1 MLNQKVNIGFVIW
14 GVRNGFEVILAS
26 NSSEAKYLESDV
38 ISDNMRQVCNT
49 TSESF
54 YSIHRNQKFGV
65 ITIYHCDAKDM
76 VGRKA
81 YIAISLYIP
90 VTHRFLGDVYSVL
103 NNLKHYYIKKQG
115 DSLVNMFTVE
125 MFIEQF
131 NSLSCEQHNG
141 LVTPGKNKGYYKYA
155 STNEV
160 NNRFQLLDINGY
172 QAAFF
177 IPSNVVGPEDQLT
190 DYRPISEFKETLNLI
205 VKGYD
210 ASKHRIVYKNQP
222 IQASGQSFS
231 FEVKPGDELIISDLI
246 NNRKQTFYKYLPDQV
261 IDLKV
266 LFPVIA
272 PEIRDDNPGV
282 YSGGYSGDTA
292 GGGKQKKSSN
302 LRNVLAWG
310 MVFMIVLSLVVIVLD
325 DASIINISTIFKPD
339 EPTDTT
345 PQPTPTNDTT
355 TEKEE
360 GGIDKQFATIKSY
373 RHKVKALYNKQKLT
387 PADTLIIKE
396 KIKSLQ
402 GIESVSFTNLLDEVE
417 VSYDPTKAKDPVA
430 ALKSIKLSSVQI
442 TGNGKAPTKGGG
454 GSGGKANGKGS
465 KEDRNKEK
473 L

>member
-90 VTHRFLGDVYSVL
+90 VTHRFMGDVYSVL

-115 DSLVNMFTVE
+115 DSLVNMFTAE

-131 NSLSCEQHNG
+131 NALGCEQHNG
-141 LVTPGKNKGYYKYA
+141 LVTPGKSKGYYKYD

-177 IPSNVVGPEDQLT
+177 IPSNVVGPELQLKE
-190 DYRPISEFKETLNLI
+190 YRPIAEFKDTLNVI
-205 VKGYD
+205 VRGYD

-222 IQASGQSFS
+222 IHASGQSFS
-231 FEVKPGDELIISDLI
+231 IEVKPGDELVISDLI
-246 NNRKQTFYKYLPDQV
+246 NSRKQTFYKYLPDQV
-261 IDLKV
+261 IDLNA
-266 LFPVIA
+266 LFPVIV
-272 PEIRDDNPGV
+272 PEIRDNYPGG

-292 GGGKQKKSSN
+292 GGGKQPKSPN

-325 DASIINISTIFKPD
+325 DASIIDVGAIFDSK
-339 EPTDTT
+339 DTVEN
-345 PQPTPTNDTT
+345 PTPPPSANDTT
-355 TEKEE
+355 IENK
-360 GGIDKQFATIKSY
+360 GAGIDNQFATKQVTKY
-373 RHKVKALYNKQKLT
+373 MVKKLYDKQKLT
-387 PADTLIIKE
+387 PEDTLTIKQ
-396 KIKSLQ
+396 KVKNLD
-402 GIESVSFTNLLDEVE
+402 GIESISFKASLDEVE
-417 VSYDPTKAKDPVA
+417 VKYDNVKVKDPFA
-430 ALKSIKLSSVQI
+430 ALKSIKVSSVPI
-442 TGNGKAPTKGGG
+442 KGNGKVVPKDG
-454 GSGGKANGKGS
+454 
-465 KEDRNKEK
+465 KEK
-473 L
+473 GKTSKNKRDTEEL